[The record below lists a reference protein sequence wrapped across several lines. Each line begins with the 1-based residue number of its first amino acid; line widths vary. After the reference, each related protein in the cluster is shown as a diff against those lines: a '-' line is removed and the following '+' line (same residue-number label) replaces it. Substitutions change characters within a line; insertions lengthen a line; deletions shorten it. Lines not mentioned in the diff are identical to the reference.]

1 MRVQLSFSERAKSTY
16 CIGFTFFI
24 EREIEKVDSFYKRK
38 AKEIIQYAKPLLR
51 ASSSGEDALRVAW
64 ELFPLEDG
72 TSTVSEEFLESDGIN
87 REALLVEHIEE
98 CRLQI
103 RKVLQFCSLNIEGFR
118 KALKKFDKNHA
129 AAAHNLTSMLL
140 PRVKG
145 SAFAFP
151 SKLQS
156 LETSLQGCLELL
168 VGTAATPKGDRRQT
182 LAEIRRIWDDIYNVQ
197 VKTILE
203 RDDANALVEATRSL
217 KLEDNS
223 QLFPEDAPSGP
234 EVILRREQ
242 QVFFNAL
249 IQGICS
255 NKAISCLRKLLQYVP
270 DLSRIERQLNISTL
284 QRVLETSAD
293 ARDVDML
300 ELLIQGGADPSWR
313 DVKGRGLVYLAIAT
327 NKFDCL
333 IVLLG
338 QKSASYARFDNSGC
352 APIYFAILRGNELI
366 VRALLDQYELD
377 GKQVVLLENAPLD
390 PMILASKSGHID
402 VLKLLIDKGFG
413 LDLQDSDGETPLYHC
428 TKRNHLECMELI
440 LNKGGNTE
448 IPENYEGWTPLFIAA
463 ITGSQPSIEC
473 LLSHGAQKNRT
484 DLQGWLPFE
493 HATFRGFHLLGR
505 MLKPEG
511 IDPASKVLSTSV
523 TGKILCEKESEYG
536 HAYLQGQYQLRL
548 SLGHLSGPRS
558 TKPAIEILDRP
569 IATGLNYICRIH
581 PSNSKLGDATELDIP
596 LRDEPSVIKY
606 ALFKD
611 GACLFSLWDQLEFDI
626 LERSPNTSE
635 ITEVGTGRLML
646 TNVVQEDGRPLFKGS
661 KQYIVPIFGPQK
673 RGQPIAIASCEIL
686 IACPFFLAET
696 LLNKK
701 IYWKSVSTK
710 VIGHRGL
717 GANAGIPYPQIGENT
732 VLSFV
737 MAASLGA
744 EYVEFGKKKPTGIIL
759 KLSV

>member
-1 MRVQLSFSERAKSTY
+1 MRVQPSLHGRARSTY
-16 CIGFTFFI
+16 GIGFTFYV
-24 EREIEKVDSFYKRK
+24 ERELEKVESFYKRK
-38 AKEIIQYAKPLLR
+38 AKEIRQYAGPLLR
-51 ASSSGEDALRVAW
+51 ASSPGEDALRGVW
-64 ELFPLEDG
+64 DPCPLEDG
-72 TSTVSEEFLESDGIN
+72 TSTVSEEFLGADGIN
-87 REALLVEHIEE
+87 REALLVEHLEE

-103 RKVLQFCSLNIEGFR
+103 RKVLQFCSLNMEGFR
-118 KALKKFDKNHA
+118 KALKKFDKNHPA
-129 AAAHNLTSMLL
+129 ATHSLTSVLL
-140 PRVKG
+140 PRVKS
-145 SAFAFP
+145 SAFASP
-151 SKLQS
+151 SDLQS
-156 LETSLQGCLELL
+156 LESSLQSCLEAL
-168 VGTAATPKGDRRQT
+168 VGAAATPKGDRRQT

-217 KLEDNS
+217 RLEDNS

-242 QVFFNAL
+242 QVFVNSL
-249 IQGICS
+249 LQGICS
-255 NKAISCLRKLLQYVP
+255 NKAIGCLKKLLQYVP

-284 QRVLETSAD
+284 QRVIETPAGT
-293 ARDVDML
+293 RDVEML
-300 ELLIQGGADPSWR
+300 ELLMQGGADSSWK

-333 IVLLG
+333 MVLLK
-338 QKSASYARFDNSGC
+338 QKSAGYDRFDNNGC
-352 APIYFAILRGNELI
+352 APIYFAILRGNEQI
-366 VRALLDQYELD
+366 VRALLDRYELD
-377 GKQVVLLENAPLD
+377 KKQVVLLENAPLD
-390 PMILASKSGHID
+390 PMILVSKSGHIG
-402 VLKLLIDKGFG
+402 VLRLLIDKSFSI
-413 LDLQDSDGETPLYHC
+413 DLQDPDGETPLYHC
-428 TKRNHLECMELI
+428 TKRNHLDCMQLLLER
-440 LNKGGNTE
+440 GGNTE

-463 ITGSQPSIEC
+463 ITGSHASVEL
-473 LLSHGAQKNRT
+473 LLSHGAQKNRK

-505 MLKPEG
+505 LLKPESL
-511 IDPASKVLSTSV
+511 DSESKGLPTSV
-523 TGKILCEKESEYG
+523 PGKILCEKEPEYG
-536 HAYLQGQYQLRL
+536 HAYLQDQYQLRL

-558 TKPAIEILDRP
+558 AKPAIEILDRP

-581 PSNSKLGDATELDIP
+581 PSNPNLGDATELDIP

-606 ALFKD
+606 TLIKD
-611 GACLFSLWDQLEFDI
+611 GTCLFSLWDQLEFDI
-626 LERSPNTSE
+626 LERIPHTNE

-661 KQYIVPIFGPQK
+661 KQYIVPIFGPQQK
-673 RGQPIAIASCEIL
+673 NQPIAIASCEIL
-686 IACPFFLAET
+686 IACPFPLAET

-744 EYVEFGKKKPTGIIL
+744 EYVEFGKKRSKGTVL
-759 KLSV
+759 ELSL